1 MYNQNNIMKII
12 KTILIVIILLLLVVL
27 AFLFIKNKIEGDKI
41 TPPDTSL
48 NTDVPSKV
56 TNEQLCYIW
65 NTEAGDRAK
74 LSIDIRG
81 DKATGT
87 FYWLLAKNEPKTGIF
102 IGTVSPV
109 DTKTMK
115 QSITALWDSK
125 KGTKTTKEEL
135 VIIFG
140 KGIANV
146 GFGPMKDRGDG
157 VLTYTNP
164 AKLSF
169 EPNLQQTN
177 CNDEAMK

>member
-1 MYNQNNIMKII
+1 MKIL
-12 KTILIVIILLLLVVL
+12 KIVLAIIVILLLIVL
-27 AFLFIKNKIEGDKI
+27 AWLFVTNKIGKEKI

-48 NTDVPSKV
+48 NTDVPSKT

-74 LSIDIRG
+74 LSIDVREN
-81 DKATGT
+81 KATGD

-102 IGTVSPV
+102 IGTVSPI

-115 QSITALWDSK
+115 QTIVALWDSK
-125 KGTKTTKEEL
+125 KGTKTRKEEI

-146 GFGPMKDRGDG
+146 GFGEMKDRGDG
-157 VLTYTNP
+157 VYEYTNP
-164 AKLSF
+164 EKLSF
-169 EPNLQQTN
+169 EPNLQQTD
-177 CNDEAMK
+177 CNDEAMR